1 MAGFR
6 CYLLDGGG
14 RIVASEEI
22 EAADASAAVAIARE
36 LLAERQSHAFEL
48 WQGDQRIHKEERNI
62 AGT

>member
-6 CYLLDGGG
+6 CYLLDGSG

-22 EAADASAAVAIARE
+22 EAADSSAALATARE
-36 LLAERQSHAFEL
+36 LLSQRQSHAFEL
-48 WQGDQRIHKEERNI
+48 WQGDHRIHKEERNI